1 MEYLA
6 KLGIIFTNIGLAIG
20 ALFFI
25 AFMTGLFNVFGFI
38 IGVVVTIASST
49 LWFMAVSA
57 YNKFMEME

>member
-25 AFMTGLFNVFGFI
+25 VFYGLAYSVYFGYV
-38 IGVVVTIASST
+38 IGVSC
-49 LWFMAVSA
+49 FCC
-57 YNKFMEME
+57 

>member
-6 KLGIIFTNIGLAIG
+6 KLGILFTNIGLAIG

-25 AFMTGLFNVFGFI
+25 SFMTGLLSVFGFV
-38 IGVVVTIASST
+38 IGVVVSIVSGT

-57 YNKFMEME
+57 YNKFMDK

>member
-25 AFMTGLFNVFGFI
+25 VFMAGLLGVLGYV
-38 IGVVVTIASST
+38 IGVVVSVASGT
-49 LWFMAVSA
+49 LWFMVVSA
-57 YNKFMEME
+57 YNKFMEMK